1 MSNSIAAESRR
12 IRRNTLIASESLKN
26 KVCFRIKLF
35 QVTDIIP
42 AKGLGTRDCY
52 IKLSNNEHELESSK
66 VMDSCEPRWSPPEE
80 FIVPIVNEAKDKC
93 VVTLM
98 DNDMWWD
105 DVEIGYFVL
114 KPSTYIE
121 KKPGEKTREDIH
133 FHASGSGQQISTYAQ
148 IEVEVI
154 PSALASMSEE
164 QRVYEYE
171 RYTPFVGWAG
181 KNLKTKEAKYVSGD
195 LTRTGATFE
204 EAAPVMPDG
213 FVEVQSWAPVPVT
226 DKEGWMFA
234 SDYNATNWYH
244 ENSVTSSV
252 RRRLYVRKVQ
262 HSTLEGILAS
272 GGNTRFGFG

>member
-1 MSNSIAAESRR
+1 M
-12 IRRNTLIASESLKN
+12 
-26 KVCFRIKLF
+26 
-35 QVTDIIP
+35 
-42 AKGLGTRDCY
+42 
-52 IKLSNNEHELESSK
+52 
-66 VMDSCEPRWSPPEE
+66 
-80 FIVPIVNEAKDKC
+80 
-93 VVTLM
+93 
-98 DNDMWWD
+98 
-105 DVEIGYFVL
+105 L